1 MDTRE
6 QDDYHY
12 PQHDN
17 WGREM
22 RDKDPPTNPRYG
34 SGMSW
39 ARKPMAGVP
48 ANDHG
53 DDGQGYYRER
63 TPGPT
68 VFQQGLQARY
78 IEMIRGQTAMHKDDL
93 AEVKGIK
100 PEQPRKY
107 DSEDDIVEWEQWL
120 SSVLSYFFIGRVVG
134 RDHDQQRV
142 LMTLQ
147 FLTGNASTWFNLE
160 VLDPD
165 RERRY
170 WSFQDVILGLFNR
183 FLSEITAHKVDAYE
197 DTRY

>member
-1 MDTRE
+1 
-6 QDDYHY
+6 
-12 PQHDN
+12 
-17 WGREM
+17 
-22 RDKDPPTNPRYG
+22 
-34 SGMSW
+34 
-39 ARKPMAGVP
+39 MAGVP